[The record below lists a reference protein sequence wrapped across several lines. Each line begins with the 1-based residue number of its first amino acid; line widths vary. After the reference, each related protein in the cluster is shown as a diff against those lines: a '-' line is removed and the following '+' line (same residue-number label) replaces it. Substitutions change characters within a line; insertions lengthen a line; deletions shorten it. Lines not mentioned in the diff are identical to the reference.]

1 MQSRT
6 FYFKKELLKQSFRS
20 TGWIGIAYFVVLVF
34 LFPLQILM
42 NVTSEELQHTPL
54 YYEGVENIFETN
66 GVLHALLMITVPVL
80 AALFAFRYLQVRG
93 FADFVHSLPI
103 KRSSLFHQHF
113 MMGYLNLLIP
123 LLLNGLLMYMME
135 RTMNVDEFFST
146 HDIGSW
152 LIYSIV
158 VVSIIY
164 SFTVLVGMITGISAV
179 QLVLSYIFL
188 IFPAGILTLLYRN
201 LGMLLKGFSPG
212 INWQDQ
218 AYRFSPISR
227 SIEMS
232 NSEVKDV
239 ELWIFSILAI
249 VCYVLALVLYRVRS
263 IEAASQAL
271 AFPFLKPIFKFGV
284 TFCFMLLGGAYF
296 ESVPGNYIGWI
307 TFGYIFG
314 AFLGYLLAE
323 MLIQKTWRI
332 WGKWKGLM
340 IYISISMIVL
350 ASIVFDWFGYVDRVP
365 QAHSIEGIEVI
376 DEMMFHH
383 NALDLEI
390 DDPSIMTAKADIEAI
405 LDLHEALIAS
415 DLVKENTQYHKD
427 YISKLYFT
435 YYLENGN
442 KMKRQYYV
450 PDTAEFKELLA
461 PIYEE
466 EVFKKMNR
474 PWLFLDKVDYSQITI
489 HVRDREPQNIF
500 DPRMIEQIVEQLRKD
515 YLALNYEEVQQIS
528 NATVMIDLILDEQGN
543 FFYMEVPSSYENT
556 LEFISENFN

>member
-1 MQSRT
+1 
-6 FYFKKELLKQSFRS
+6 
-20 TGWIGIAYFVVLVF
+20 
-34 LFPLQILM
+34 
-42 NVTSEELQHTPL
+42 
-54 YYEGVENIFETN
+54 
-66 GVLHALLMITVPVL
+66 
-80 AALFAFRYLQVRG
+80 
-93 FADFVHSLPI
+93 
-103 KRSSLFHQHF
+103 
-113 MMGYLNLLIP
+113 
-123 LLLNGLLMYMME
+123 
-135 RTMNVDEFFST
+135 
-146 HDIGSW
+146 
-152 LIYSIV
+152 
-158 VVSIIY
+158 
-164 SFTVLVGMITGISAV
+164 
-179 QLVLSYIFL
+179 
-188 IFPAGILTLLYRN
+188 
-201 LGMLLKGFSPG
+201 
-212 INWQDQ
+212 
-218 AYRFSPISR
+218 
-227 SIEMS
+227 MS

-332 WGKWKGLM
+332 WGGKWKGGLM

-474 PWLFLDKVDYSQITI
+474 PWLFLDKADYSQITI

-500 DPRMIEQIVEQLRKD
+500 DPRMIEQIVEQIRKD

-528 NATVMIDLILDEQGN
+528 NATVMIDLILDEQGGT
-543 FFYMEVPSSYENT
+543 FSIWKYHHHMRT
-556 LEFISENFN
+556 L